1 MTFNTYHEELPPD
14 EIDSQTRQRVTGYD
28 SAEFDVID
36 TGAIPIDS
44 PTIEDLAKERED
56 NPYLRLIVIA
66 GIFGFVILLFWSIF
80 ALISPKAPPPAAKES
95 EEVEETVEEP
105 EADYQAKLALRDQ
118 FHSLEKKQSVTP
130 AVDNQVR
137 ESVAAEVSVTP
148 KPVTSKPVVPVE
160 RTQPRPQPRP
170 VAPRALSRPV
180 PTVQIQPQP
189 ELDPHQQWLALANFG
204 TGVSSRPTPVPNM
217 TVAKQPT
224 SQTLRTNREL
234 SSGELGILNRQTQA
248 SFQPTPGVIIEPGI
262 AKAKIE
268 LPLVWDSSLTPEAQQ
283 LPQITAILEEPFYE
297 RQGKVIFESGSRAV
311 LQVQSI
317 NDSNGLVTAYVSQIN
332 DIRLEPEQLIL
343 RNQHKSAL
351 VAKASKRSDFGE
363 RLLVGGVDTL
373 SNFGNQL
380 LTPTSTSTVFNGSG
394 IVTNQSRNSVGRDL
408 AGSALDGFGSALS
421 SELQQRHVRN
431 QIGNGGTI
439 YTLSQ
444 GETVYLTNIQPI
456 TINP

>member
-1 MTFNTYHEELPPD
+1 MTSNTYHEELPPND
-14 EIDSQTRQRVTGYD
+14 IDSQTRQRVTGYD

-44 PTIEDLAKERED
+44 PTIEDIAKERED

-80 ALISPKAPPPAAKES
+80 ALISPKAPTPVA
-95 EEVEETVEEP
+95 EETESVQEPIEEP

-118 FHSLEKKQSVTP
+118 FHSLEKKQNETP
-130 AVDNQVR
+130 AADSQAKELPPVK
-137 ESVAAEVSVTP
+137 VSEAVP
-148 KPVTSKPVVPVE
+148 KPVAPAPVIPVE
-160 RTQPRPQPRP
+160 RPHPRPT
-170 VAPRALSRPV
+170 APRSLPRPV
-180 PTVQIQPQP
+180 PTVKIQPQP
-189 ELDPHQQWLALANFG
+189 EVNPQQQWLALANFG
-204 TGVSSRPTPVPNM
+204 TGVSSRPTPVPN
-217 TVAKQPT
+217 TTIAKQPT
-224 SQTLRTNREL
+224 LQALTLDREL
-234 SSGELGILNRQTQA
+234 SPGELGILNRQTQA
-248 SFQPTPGVIIEPGI
+248 SFQSTPGIVIEPGI

-268 LPLVWDSSLTPEAQQ
+268 LPLVWDSSLTPKAQQ
-283 LPQITAILEEPFYE
+283 LPQITAILEEPFYDK
-297 RQGKVIFESGSRAV
+297 QGKVIFESGSRAV

-343 RNQHKSAL
+343 RNKHKSAL
-351 VAKASKRSDFGE
+351 VAKASKRSDFGD
-363 RLLVGGVDTL
+363 RLLVGGIDTL

-380 LTPTSTSTVFNGSG
+380 LTPESTSTIFNGSG

-431 QIGNGGTI
+431 QIGDGGTI